1 MAKRYKRYGAPR
13 RDPRRGWLAPVAVVL
28 CLLILVFLVIGIGR
42 MVLGALNGARGG
54 GGSDPQFA
62 EPAETVT
69 RPPSLSGED
78 GEAAD
83 LGDDPSKNWHYETLT
98 PLTEDGLAA
107 EP

>member
-1 MAKRYKRYGAPR
+1 MRKWIGLAVALAVIAGLVLLGVSMA
-13 RDPRRGWLAPVAVVL
+13 RGVLA
-28 CLLILVFLVIGIGR
+28 F
-42 MVLGALNGARGG
+42 MNGANARGTA
-54 GGSDPQFA
+54 DPMFA

-107 EP
+107 ES